1 MRSNRRSSTARRHW
15 AQVARRVTR
24 TPAAVAL
31 IVVVVVSAGAV
42 LAFAAFR
49 MVDPPRRPRPIGT
62 AAGAV
67 PPVEPMPGDTDSA
80 TPSAS
85 ASASMPAS
93 TSTSPPAGPDVDP
106 GIDPVFI
113 NDPDLKRSG
122 GYQSRTTKPGDHV
135 LPAGTVTVQYDVSNA
150 GSEPLLGALT
160 KVRDALSRASGLAVY
175 LAGGTALNDVDLTTL
190 QTLHKPVGNGGL
202 GLTNLDR
209 LYVYNLRSLQGGREC
224 TPTSGL
230 ACAGQTARGGTY
242 PYLWFNGWWDTWVR
256 HLVLDDLEDVKPGT
270 FSNHSFASVS
280 LGSARTIGAMA
291 FGHAPYARLAF
302 VYLPNVTS
310 VGRDAFRRNQYLV
323 KVNLPRAVTVE
334 DYAFDDTS
342 RLEYFAAPALE
353 SIGRNA
359 LNDTHALR
367 AVHLPNLR
375 YMGINCFDLN
385 GDAAQGTGVQVLRLP
400 KLETLDKNAITGFAS
415 LRHIWAPAL
424 TTVMHDAITNNGQLQ
439 TVYAPAVRTLGPRVF
454 AGSTALRAVYLGP
467 QPPVQDPAAFAGTDA
482 QKLTL
487 YHPRGDGWSG
497 FRPAGNPALRVA
509 VQ

>member
-1 MRSNRRSSTARRHW
+1 VIRSNRRSSTARRHG
-15 AQVARRVTR
+15 ARVSRR
-24 TPAAVAL
+24 VAL
-31 IVVVVVSAGAV
+31 IVVVVVSAGAG
-42 LAFAAFR
+42 LTFAAFR
-49 MVDPPRRPRPIGT
+49 MADAPGRPRPIGT
-62 AAGAV
+62 AVGAV
-67 PPVEPMPGDTDSA
+67 PPTEAIPDDMA
-80 TPSAS
+80 TPSTSAS
-85 ASASMPAS
+85 ASAPAS
-93 TSTSPPAGPDVDP
+93 ASTGPGVDP
-106 GIDPVFI
+106 GIDPVFT
-113 NDPDLKRSG
+113 NDPDLTRSDS
-122 GYQSRTTKPGDHV
+122 YQSRTTKPGDHV
-135 LPAGTVTVQYDVSNA
+135 LPAGTITVQYDVSNA
-150 GSEPLLGALT
+150 GSAPLLSALT

-175 LAGGTALNDVDLTTL
+175 LAGGTALNDADLTTL

-202 GLTNLDR
+202 GLTNLNR
-209 LYVYNLRSLQGGREC
+209 LYVYNLRSLQGGQEC

-230 ACAGQTARGGTY
+230 ACAGQTARGGRF

-270 FSNHSFASVS
+270 FSNHNLASVS

-291 FGHAPYARLAF
+291 FGHAPYAKLAY

-310 VGRDAFRRNQYLV
+310 IGHDAFRRNQYLV

-400 KLETLDKNAITGFAS
+400 KLETLDKNAITGFGS
-415 LRHIWAPAL
+415 LRYIWAPAL
-424 TTVMHDAITNNGQLQ
+424 TTMMHDSVTNNAQLE
-439 TVYAPAVRTLGPRVF
+439 TVYAPAVHNLGPRVF
-454 AGSTALRAVYLGP
+454 AGSSALRAVYLGP
-467 QPPVQDPAAFAGTDA
+467 QPPVQDPAAFTGTDA
-482 QKLTL
+482 QTLTL
-487 YHPRGDGWSG
+487 YHPPGDGWSG